1 MARTMECHCSCTL
14 ETKRPLARC
23 KMRLEAEFKINVKK
37 PRRRKIDSFTS
48 E

>member
-1 MARTMECHCSCTL
+1 MECHFGYKL
-14 ETKRPLARC
+14 ETKRSLARC
-23 KMRLEAEFKINVKK
+23 KLRLEDEFKINVKK